1 MKGRL
6 NASDPQVGC
15 CSEPRIYVFV
25 DHVVKGTVARATA
38 PDHIMETDDYPTNRP
53 DAEILME
60 LTNRVQADLPLL
72 AEHLRIW
79 LEAHRTHPRE
89 LSASSD
95 PEGTRKVRLW
105 LVTDHIGDSDAS
117 SRVVYDAAQRMF
129 GLVTELQSGVLWYM
143 GPYGSLVDTVQ
154 SI

>member
-1 MKGRL
+1 M
-6 NASDPQVGC
+6 A
-15 CSEPRIYVFV
+15 
-25 DHVVKGTVARATA
+25 
-38 PDHIMETDDYPTNRP
+38 TDDYPTNRP
-53 DAEILME
+53 DPEILTE
-60 LTNRVQADLPLL
+60 LTNRVQSELPLL
-72 AEHLRIW
+72 AEHLRTW
-79 LEAHRTHPRE
+79 LEAHRTFPRE

-117 SRVVYDAAQRMF
+117 SRVVYDATQGMF
-129 GLVTELQSGVLWYM
+129 GLVTELQNGVLWYM